1 MGAFNCLLFDGR
13 LLAGLGGAVRPLD
26 PLDVP
31 LASRGVR
38 HMGCLII
45 VISWS
50 SPRFVDAGLDPFR
63 KPAVCPRRQAAGPEF
78 GVSLTRET
86 NRAFLHRPVAPG
98 LVLYPPPRGDRGQ
111 AYAGFTRRAPDPC
124 TAPSPL
130 YTSLRE
136 GAGDAAVWLV
146 ARR

>member
-1 MGAFNCLLFDGR
+1 MARFSLVVLFEFMGAFNCLLFDGR

-63 KPAVCPRRQAAGPEF
+63 KPAVARVARPRARSSASRLREKRTGP
-78 GVSLTRET
+78 SSIAR
-86 NRAFLHRPVAPG
+86 LHPG
-98 LVLYPPPRGDRGQ
+98 LCCILP
-111 AYAGFTRRAPDPC
+111 
-124 TAPSPL
+124 
-130 YTSLRE
+130 
-136 GAGDAAVWLV
+136 LV
-146 ARR
+146 AIEAGLCRIHETCA